1 VIERQIER
9 YAPGFRDVIRARA
22 VAGPPELAARNP
34 NYIGGDIGCGR
45 FAGLDAVFRPVVARQ
60 PYATPD
66 PAVFLCSAA
75 TPPGPGVHGMCG
87 YHAARLALRRR
98 FGAD

>member
-1 VIERQIER
+1 MQLGPMQSVGRQTVPP
-9 YAPGFRDVIRARA
+9 PG
-22 VAGPPELAARNP
+22 VALPPELAARNP

-45 FAGLDAVFRPVVARQ
+45 FAGLDAVFRPVAARH

-75 TPPGPGVHGMCG
+75 TPPGPGVHGMGG